1 MSDELYK
8 KIFSSNLRKYMSLNN
23 KTQVDLIND
32 LGFNKSAV
40 STWCNGTRLPRMD
53 KVDALAKYF
62 GIRRSDLIED
72 KSESK
77 IKPTTIPVLGSV
89 PAGIPIEAIQ
99 DIIDY
104 EEIDAATAAKGEYF
118 ALQVKGSSME
128 PRICEGDIV
137 IVRKQDDVESG
148 EIAIV
153 MVNGDN
159 ATIKRLLK
167 YEDGIRLMPTNP
179 AYEPLYFTNDE
190 ILEKP
195 VKVIGKVIENR
206 QKYLDII
213 KKGY

>member
-1 MSDELYK
+1 MAEDEYK
-8 KIFSSNLRKYMSLNN
+8 RIFSKNLRKYMSLNN

-53 KVDALAKYF
+53 KVDALTKYF

-77 IKPTTIPVLGSV
+77 IKPATIPVLGSV

-128 PRICEGDIV
+128 PRIREGDIV

-167 YEDGIRLMPTNP
+167 YEDGIRLTATNP

-206 QKYLDII
+206 QKY
-213 KKGY
+213 

>member
-128 PRICEGDIV
+128 PRICDGDIV

-206 QKYLDII
+206 QKY
-213 KKGY
+213 

>member
-1 MSDELYK
+1 MGDELYK

-206 QKYLDII
+206 QKY
-213 KKGY
+213 

>member
-1 MSDELYK
+1 MAEDEYK
-8 KIFSSNLRKYMSLNN
+8 RIFSKNLRKYMSLNN

-77 IKPTTIPVLGSV
+77 IKPATIPVLGSV

-206 QKYLDII
+206 QKY
-213 KKGY
+213 

>member
-1 MSDELYK
+1 MAEDEYK
-8 KIFSSNLRKYMSLNN
+8 RIFSKNLRKYMSLNN

-89 PAGIPIEAIQ
+89 PAGVPIEAIQ

-206 QKYLDII
+206 QKY
-213 KKGY
+213 

>member
-1 MSDELYK
+1 MAEDEYK
-8 KIFSSNLRKYMSLNN
+8 RIFSKNLRKYMTINQKN
-23 KTQVDLIND
+23 QMDLMRD
-32 LGFNKSAV
+32 LGLSSSTV
-40 STWCNGTRLPRMD
+40 SNWCTGAKLPRMD
-53 KVDALAKYF
+53 KVQILADYF
-62 GIRRSDLIED
+62 HILKSDLIED

-89 PAGIPIEAIQ
+89 PAGVPIEAIQ

-195 VKVIGKVIENR
+195 VKVSGKVIENR
-206 QKYLDII
+206 QKY
-213 KKGY
+213 